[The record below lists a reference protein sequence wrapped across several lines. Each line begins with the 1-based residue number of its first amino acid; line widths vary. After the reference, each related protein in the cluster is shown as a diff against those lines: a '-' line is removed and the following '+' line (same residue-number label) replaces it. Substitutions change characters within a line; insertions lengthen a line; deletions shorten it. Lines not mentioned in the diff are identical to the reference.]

1 MTGHVVSPRVYFAV
15 FAALMVLTLV
25 TVAVA
30 RQDLGSL
37 NVVVALLIAGL
48 KASLV
53 VLYFMHA
60 RYSPR
65 LIGLVVV
72 AGIFFLAILLGI
84 TLSDYWTRGW
94 LGVPG
99 S

>member
-1 MTGHVVSPRVYFAV
+1 MSSHVVPVRVYFAV
-15 FAALMVLTLV
+15 FGALLALTLL
-25 TVAVA
+25 TVLAA

-37 NVVVALLIAGL
+37 NVLVALLIAGI
-48 KASLV
+48 KAGLV

-65 LIGLVVV
+65 LIGLVVA
-72 AGIFFLAILLGI
+72 AGIFFLAILFGI